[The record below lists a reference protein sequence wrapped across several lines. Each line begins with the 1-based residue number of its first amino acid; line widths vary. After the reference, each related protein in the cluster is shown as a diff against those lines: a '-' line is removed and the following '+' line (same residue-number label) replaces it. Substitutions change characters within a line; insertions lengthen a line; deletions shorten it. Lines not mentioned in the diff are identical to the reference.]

1 MVDDVEHAF
10 KLPSRARSRP
20 STRLDFARP
29 ERIGSADEETAR
41 KSLPMSEP
49 YVRPDVRRFLDY
61 LAAVPGPRTH
71 EVGAVEARRQML
83 ASRSLVDVDVGD
95 LAVIRDIAIDG
106 AHGAAIPLR
115 LYDRR
120 ESRPPGPVLVYFHG
134 GGFVIGDLESHE
146 PICAEIARMLDL
158 PVVAVDYRL
167 APENAWPA
175 APDDCEAAA
184 RWVASGPSELG
195 RGVTSLVLA
204 GDSAGGTMTIVTA
217 LALRDEPAGVPVV
230 AQWPIYPAT
239 DLNGHY
245 PSYDQFADGYFLT
258 REGMEWFRDAYRSDP
273 SHWRASPLLQDQA
286 GMPATL
292 VVTAGLDPLRDQGRA
307 YAAATIRAG
316 VPTVFREATGTIHGF
331 VNLRRAIPSSEG
343 DVAGALIALKAIIV
357 EAEANRV
364 MAQAALDPV
373 AA

>member
-1 MVDDVEHAF
+1 M
-10 KLPSRARSRP
+10 
-20 STRLDFARP
+20 T
-29 ERIGSADEETAR
+29 
-41 KSLPMSEP
+41 EP

-61 LAAVPGPRTH
+61 LATVPGPKMH
-71 EVGAVEARRQML
+71 EVGAVAAREAML
-83 ASRSLVDVDVGD
+83 ASRSLVDADVGE

-106 AHGAAIPLR
+106 GHGAAIPLR
-115 LYDRR
+115 LYDPR
-120 ESRPPGPVLVYFHG
+120 ENRAPGPVLIYFHG
-134 GGFVIGDLESHE
+134 GGFVIGDLDSHE
-146 PICAEIARMLDL
+146 PICAEIARVLDL

-184 RWVASGPSELG
+184 RWVASGPAELD

-217 LALRDEPAGVPVV
+217 LALRDNPAAVPVI
-230 AQWPIYPAT
+230 AQWPIYPAA

-245 PSYDQFADGYFLT
+245 PSYDEFADGYFLT
-258 REGMEWFRDAYRSDP
+258 KDGMEWFRDAYRSDP

-286 GMPATL
+286 GMPPTL
-292 VVTAGLDPLRDQGRA
+292 VVTASLDPLRDQGRA

-316 VPTVFREATGTIHGF
+316 VPTVFREAVGTIHGF
-331 VNLRRAIPSSEG
+331 VNMRRAVPSSEG
-343 DVAGALIALKAIIV
+343 DIAGCLVALKAIIV

-364 MAQAALDPV
+364 MAQAVPDPV